1 MTTAATLRSSKPIV
15 LVCTVVSSSYQL
27 TDAPTPSFHAPNLL
41 SQVWNAPRFLLD
53 NFDVTITMTGKAP
66 GGLPIGTA
74 KVGSWLGD
82 AHRLEVSEDFYS
94 ILPEDV
100 PKDFFV
106 GKRDIV
112 FPREM
117 AVIDR
122 RTGVYV
128 SSSTN
133 LKAEREINSIGASAV
148 TAVCAPK
155 KARF

>member
-1 MTTAATLRSSKPIV
+1 V
-15 LVCTVVSSSYQL
+15 LVCTVVSSSGQL
-27 TDAPTPSFHAPNLL
+27 TDVPTPSFHAPNLL

-53 NFDVTITMTGKAP
+53 NFDVTITITGNAP

-74 KVGSWLGD
+74 KVGSWSGE
-82 AHRLEVSEDFYS
+82 AHKLEVSEDFYS
-94 ILPEDV
+94 ILPEDA

-128 SSSTN
+128 SSRSD
-133 LKAEREINSIGASAV
+133 LKAEREINLAGVNAV